1 MLKILYETIYSSD
14 PSKPLIILY
23 VPNSEQTSNR
33 KKRKSS
39 F

>member
-14 PSKPLIILY
+14 PSKSLIILCA
-23 VPNSEQTSNR
+23 PTSEEASNR

>member
-14 PSKPLIILY
+14 PSKPLIIMC
-23 VPNSEQTSNR
+23 VPNSEEASNR